1 MRDRIDHGAQSEGG
15 VRGKIGLP
23 AVTLGPRVRPGQRT
37 RVDHLEDGW
46 RSTTTTWSPPGPMP
60 AEREGA
66 ATPARTVARTRVRT
80 PTAARTAARTGVRT
94 RVRTP
99 TAARIAERGPKGRS
113 PGSWWMRGG
122 VQARAGKAEE
132 ETILSLS
139 ATHPGTPRKRG
150 ASSLP
155 DGRGRPARARSV
167 LVAWW
172 TTRPVGAWASI
183 RAAEDPGDRA

>member
-66 ATPARTVARTRVRT
+66 ATPARTAARTRVRT
-80 PTAARTAARTGVRT
+80 PTAAPTVAPTRVPTPTAARTAARTRVPTPTAAPTAAPT
-94 RVRTP
+94 RVPTP
-99 TAARIAERGPKGRS
+99 TAARTA
-113 PGSWWMRGG
+113 
-122 VQARAGKAEE
+122 
-132 ETILSLS
+132 
-139 ATHPGTPRKRG
+139 
-150 ASSLP
+150 
-155 DGRGRPARARSV
+155 
-167 LVAWW
+167 
-172 TTRPVGAWASI
+172 
-183 RAAEDPGDRA
+183 

>member
-66 ATPARTVARTRVRT
+66 AAGAVVRARGRTPTAARTVARTRVRT
-80 PTAARTAARTGVRT
+80 PTAARTAART

-99 TAARIAERGPKGRS
+99 TAARTAAPTRVPTRV
-113 PGSWWMRGG
+113 R
-122 VQARAGKAEE
+122 
-132 ETILSLS
+132 
-139 ATHPGTPRKRG
+139 TPRSEEHTSELQSRRD
-150 ASSLP
+150 L
-155 DGRGRPARARSV
+155 
-167 LVAWW
+167 
-172 TTRPVGAWASI
+172 
-183 RAAEDPGDRA
+183 